1 VGYQDNYIY
10 GNPLLDVRSLDGVSE
25 AEAAWIECLQ
35 DGEDDPETAL
45 IKKQDREALDAFVGG
60 LPPKVASVAEGFL
73 EGLNQ
78 REMAALRGVTEQ
90 AVCKQARKLKRFG
103 QRRLKAL
110 RHGIGG

>member
-1 VGYQDNYIY
+1 MGYQDNYIY
-10 GNPLLDVRSLDGVSE
+10 GNPLLEVRSLEGITE
-25 AEAAWIECLQ
+25 AEAAWIERIQ

-45 IKKQDREALDAFVGG
+45 IKKQDREVIDTFVAG

-90 AVCKQARKLKRFG
+90 AVCKHAKTLRRLGR
-103 QRRLKAL
+103 RRLKAL
-110 RHGIGG
+110 RRGFGR